1 MNILLAIDDTKKA
14 LSRARA
20 ALTTLCEL
28 ARTPEHR
35 EHVVS
40 LQHVIA
46 ALEVELSALR
56 YQARHP
62 REAA

>member
-14 LSRARA
+14 LRTARA
-20 ALTTLCEL
+20 AHATLCEL
-28 ARTPEHR
+28 ARTPEHQT
-35 EHVVS
+35 HVVA
-40 LQHVIA
+40 LQKVIA